1 MANSVEAGRAFMR
14 LTLNDASFRK
24 GIDAA
29 GRRLQSFGSTA
40 LRIGGAFTGLGA
52 AITAPFVGAVSAFI
66 KTGDELDKM
75 AARTGISEAALSE
88 LGFAAEQSG
97 AQLGDVEKGV
107 RGLQKTLLN
116 ASRGLSTSVDSLAE
130 IGLSFEDLEGKLPEE
145 QFTIVADRL
154 AAIEDPSKRV
164 ALSMQLL
171 GRSGSSLQP
180 LLGSVAALRQEAR
193 DLGIVIGTDTANAAA
208 RLADAFNRVR
218 RQVGATFVFIGSAL
232 EPVLTRVADALTL
245 IGRSVI
251 QWVRNNQQLV
261 ATVAT
266 VGAVIASAGTLFV
279 GFGIGL
285 TIAGFALS
293 GFASLL
299 GVVGVAISAIA
310 SPLGIAV
317 AAFVGLGTAIL
328 LYTDLGAKAIEALRA
343 TFGPLLSTVTETIE
357 GVRDAIAGGNLE
369 LAGRVAMAGLRAAW
383 AAGVSAVVNIWTGF
397 QSIVVSVAQ
406 GIANVM
412 TVVAS
417 TISSAFILAFGHI
430 KRAFFEAQAFITNGV
445 LNIVKYVYETLT
457 GQPFDISVE
466 VDNAQ
471 QKLDAQRAAVQAGV
485 DQQILAIESV
495 ENRVAQG
502 INNLADSRRERLAD
516 QATAAQEEAR
526 RLSEELLSVR
536 EEAAVSR
543 AVAEAASKSKAVAPA
558 ITDTSEV
565 ARQSARSLGTFSTLT
580 AGAQVGSSKIET
592 LTKQQLTKLDR
603 IERLLDRNLSRPAGI
618 AVT

>member
-208 RLADAFNRVR
+208 RLADAFNRVQ

-232 EPVLTRVADALTL
+232 EPVLTRVADAISL
-245 IGRSVI
+245 IGSSVI
-251 QWVRNNQQLV
+251 EWVRNNQQLV
-261 ATVAT
+261 STIAI
-266 VGAVIASAGTLFV
+266 VGAAITTAGTLFI

-285 TIAGFALS
+285 TIAGIALS
-293 GFASLL
+293 GFAGLL
-299 GVVGVAISAIA
+299 GTIAAVISAIA

-317 AAFVGLGTAIL
+317 AGFVGLGTAIL
-328 LYTDLGAKAIEALRA
+328 VYTDLGSQAIEALRA
-343 TFGPLLSTVTETIE
+343 TFGPLLSTVTETLG
-357 GVRDAIAGGNLE
+357 GVRDAIAGGDLE
-369 LAGRVAMAGLRAAW
+369 LAGRVAMAGLKAVW
-383 AAGVSAVVNIWTGF
+383 AAGVAQVLQVWSGF
-397 QSIVVSVAQ
+397 ESIVISIAQ
-406 GIANVM
+406 NIA
-412 TVVAS
+412 T
-417 TISSAFILAFGHI
+417 TIVRAIAAIPSGFIIAFGEVR
-430 KRAFFEAQAFITNGV
+430 KAFFAAQAAITNGV
-445 LNIVKYVYETLT
+445 LSIVKYVYETLT

-485 DQQILAIESV
+485 DQQILAIEAV
-495 ENRVAQG
+495 ENRVTQG
-502 INNLADSRRERLAD
+502 INNLADSRRERIAG
-516 QATAAQEEAR
+516 QATAAQEEAN

-543 AVAEAASKSKAVAPA
+543 AVSEAAPERKAVAPA
-558 ITDTSEV
+558 IPDTSEV
-565 ARQSARSLGTFSTLT
+565 ARQSAKAIGTFSTLT
-580 AGAQVGSSKIET
+580 AGAQVGSSNIET
-592 LTKQQLTKLDR
+592 LTKQQLAKLDR
-603 IERLLDRNLSRPAGI
+603 IEQLLDRNLSRPAGI
-618 AVT
+618 AVS